1 METTKPA
8 SATIRKTFDLLLE
21 EFKLTRNEPSKV
33 FSPEFKEKFNKVFEE
48 VKTFQEAN
56 ELESWTPF
64 DFPED
69 RRIKEKK
76 VQLLEKEIEEAQ
88 TIKELQEYRRFCV
101 NEIYLLGIYER
112 RFDTLSTLYNK
123 KAII

>member
-1 METTKPA
+1 METTKPTPA
-8 SATIRKTFDLLLE
+8 PIEITFELLLE
-21 EFKLTRNEPSKV
+21 EFELIRKEPAKV
-33 FSPEFKEKFNKVFEE
+33 FSQEFKEKFNKVFEE